1 MLIPH
6 FPPALAEMLSALQNR
21 SEPFWPLKSG
31 RGALKSMPD
40 SLNAVVPRINCVA
53 LHGVIGVELLERHE
67 GERKH
72 VVFSTVV
79 VVREHML

>member
-21 SEPFWPLKSG
+21 SEPFRPLKSG

-40 SLNAVVPRINCVA
+40 SLDAAVPRINCVA
-53 LHGVIGVELLERHE
+53 LRGVMNVELLERHE
-67 GERKH
+67 GERRH
-72 VVFSTVV
+72 VVSSTVV
-79 VVREHML
+79 VVRERML